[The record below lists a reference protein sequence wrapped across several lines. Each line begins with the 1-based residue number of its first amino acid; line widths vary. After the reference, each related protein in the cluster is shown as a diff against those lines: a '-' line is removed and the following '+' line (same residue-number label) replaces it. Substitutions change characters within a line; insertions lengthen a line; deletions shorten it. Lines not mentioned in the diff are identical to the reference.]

1 MSYDL
6 TNVVA
11 KPDVTALQMGVP
23 GPSCRHCQLSAVC
36 LVLHA
41 GRHQYCRYYP
51 RNNYHTLSLAESE
64 YRGIEAAAFDSEGKY
79 FLIITNIFMTKEWMG

>member
-1 MSYDL
+1 ML
-6 TNVVA
+6 
-11 KPDVTALQMGVP
+11 
-23 GPSCRHCQLSAVC
+23 R
-36 LVLHA
+36 A

-79 FLIITNIFMTKEWMG
+79 FLIITNIFMTKEWMNEVQVDCQMSIFHVSNVSMLCYQRCD